1 MSNVRQDDERPGDP
15 AVDQA
20 WRTVATDEPSA
31 QLDATILA
39 AAQAATVRKRPA
51 STPPAARHWW
61 INWQPLAAAAGVAGL
76 AFTIV
81 QMLPREAAVPTK
93 PSASTEQA
101 IERSLPERSESMPS
115 QNAAPVPAPPPAPP
129 PAPREAAAEH
139 PTATK
144 GAVPAAP
151 TAPSLASEGVA
162 RDLAGAT
169 TEADASSEQRLRQ
182 VAPPAAAQV
191 TPQDWA
197 RRIEALY
204 GAGDETAA
212 ANALQAFRSAYP
224 DADQY
229 LAEALLPWAASV
241 GEHPAQ
247 AKEPAGITP

>member
-20 WRTVATDEPSA
+20 WRTLATDEPSA

-139 PTATK
+139 PTAAK
-144 GAVPAAP
+144 QASPAAP
-151 TAPSLASEGVA
+151 TAPSLTSEGAA
-162 RDLAGAT
+162 RDVAGAT
-169 TEADASSEQRLRQ
+169 AEADVSSEQRLRQ
-182 VAPPAAAQV
+182 VAPPAAAPV
-191 TPQDWA
+191 TPQNWA

-212 ANALQAFRSAYP
+212 ADALQAFRSTYP

-241 GEHPAQ
+241 GQHPAR
-247 AKEPAGITP
+247 AKEPAGMTP

>member
-1 MSNVRQDDERPGDP
+1 MSNVRREDERPGDP

-20 WRTVATDEPSA
+20 WRSAATDEPSA

-39 AAQAATVRKRPA
+39 AARAATVRKK
-51 STPPAARHWW
+51 STPTSPATRYRWTR
-61 INWQPLAAAAGVAGL
+61 WQPLAAAAGVAGL

-81 QMLPREAAVPTK
+81 QLLPREAAVPAK

-101 IERSLPERSESMPS
+101 IERSLPGRTESPPP
-115 QNAAPVPAPPPAPP
+115 QNAAPASAPP

-139 PTATK
+139 PTAAK
-144 GAVPAAP
+144 HALPAAP
-151 TAPSLASEGVA
+151 TAPSLASEGAA
-162 RDLAGAT
+162 RDAAGAT
-169 TEADASSEQRLRQ
+169 AEAEADASSEQRLRQ
-182 VAPPAAAQV
+182 VAPPAAAPV

-212 ANALQAFRSAYP
+212 ADALQAFRSAYP

-241 GEHPAQ
+241 GQHPAR
-247 AKEPAGITP
+247 AKEPAGMTP

>member
-1 MSNVRQDDERPGDP
+1 MSNVRRDDERPGDP

-81 QMLPREAAVPTK
+81 QMLPREAAVPMK

-115 QNAAPVPAPPPAPP
+115 QNAAPVPAPPPAP
-129 PAPREAAAEH
+129 REAAA
-139 PTATK
+139 AR
-144 GAVPAAP
+144 GA
-151 TAPSLASEGVA
+151 
-162 RDLAGAT
+162 AGARA
-169 TEADASSEQRLRQ
+169 EAAASSEQRLRQ
-182 VAPPAAAQV
+182 IAPAAATQV

>member
-1 MSNVRQDDERPGDP
+1 MSNVRRDDERPGDP

-20 WRTVATDEPSA
+20 WRSAATDEPSA

-39 AAQAATVRKRPA
+39 AARAATVRKKSAP
-51 STPPAARHWW
+51 TPPATRHRWTH
-61 INWQPLAAAAGVAGL
+61 WQPLAAAAGVAGL

-81 QMLPREAAVPTK
+81 QLLPRDAAVPAK

-101 IERSLPERSESMPS
+101 IERSLPERTESPPP
-115 QNAAPVPAPPPAPP
+115 QNAAPAPPPAP
-129 PAPREAAAEH
+129 APQEAAAEH
-139 PTATK
+139 PTAAKHALPT
-144 GAVPAAP
+144 APTAP
-151 TAPSLASEGVA
+151 TAPSLASEGAA
-162 RDLAGAT
+162 RDAAGAT
-169 TEADASSEQRLRQ
+169 AEADASSEHRLRQ
-182 VAPPAAAQV
+182 VAPPAAAPV

-212 ANALQAFRSAYP
+212 ADALQAFRSAYP

-241 GEHPAQ
+241 GEDPAR

>member
-1 MSNVRQDDERPGDP
+1 MSNVRRDDERPGDP

-20 WRTVATDEPSA
+20 WRSATTVEPSA

-39 AAQAATVRKRPA
+39 AARAATVHKKSAP
-51 STPPAARHWW
+51 TPPATRHRWTH
-61 INWQPLAAAAGVAGL
+61 WQPLAAAAGVAGL

-81 QMLPREAAVPTK
+81 QLLPRDADVPAK

-101 IERSLPERSESMPS
+101 IERSLPERTESPPP
-115 QNAAPVPAPPPAPP
+115 QNAAPAPPPP
-129 PAPREAAAEH
+129 PAPREAAGEH
-139 PTATK
+139 PTAAK
-144 GAVPAAP
+144 HALP
-151 TAPSLASEGVA
+151 TAPSLASEGTA
-162 RDLAGAT
+162 RDVAGAT
-169 TEADASSEQRLRQ
+169 AEADASSEQRLRQ
-182 VAPPAAAQV
+182 VAPPAAAPV

-212 ANALQAFRSAYP
+212 ADALQAFRSAYP
-224 DADQY
+224 DADQH

-241 GEHPAQ
+241 GEHPAR

>member
-1 MSNVRQDDERPGDP
+1 MSNVRRDDERPGDP

-81 QMLPREAAVPTK
+81 QMLPREAAVPMK

-115 QNAAPVPAPPPAPP
+115 QNAAPVPAPPPAP
-129 PAPREAAAEH
+129 REAAAEH
-139 PTATK
+139 PTAAK

-151 TAPSLASEGVA
+151 TPPSLPS
-162 RDLAGAT
+162 AGAAAR
-169 TEADASSEQRLRQ
+169 EAAGARAEAAASSEQRLRQ
-182 VAPPAAAQV
+182 IAPAAATQV

>member
-1 MSNVRQDDERPGDP
+1 MSNVRRDDERPGDP

-20 WRTVATDEPSA
+20 WRSAATDEPSA

-39 AAQAATVRKRPA
+39 AARAATVRKKSAP
-51 STPPAARHWW
+51 TPPATRHRWTH
-61 INWQPLAAAAGVAGL
+61 WQPLAAAAGVAGL

-81 QMLPREAAVPTK
+81 QMLPRESAVPAK

-101 IERSLPERSESMPS
+101 IERSLPGRSESLPP
-115 QNAAPVPAPPPAPP
+115 QNAAPVPAPAPR

-139 PTATK
+139 PTAAK
-144 GAVPAAP
+144 HALPAAP
-151 TAPSLASEGVA
+151 TAPSLASEGAA
-162 RDLAGAT
+162 RGVAGAT
-169 TEADASSEQRLRQ
+169 AEADASSEQRLRQ
-182 VAPPAAAQV
+182 VAPPATAPV

-197 RRIEALY
+197 RHIETLY
-204 GAGDETAA
+204 VTGDESAA
-212 ANALQAFRSAYP
+212 ADALQAFRSAYP